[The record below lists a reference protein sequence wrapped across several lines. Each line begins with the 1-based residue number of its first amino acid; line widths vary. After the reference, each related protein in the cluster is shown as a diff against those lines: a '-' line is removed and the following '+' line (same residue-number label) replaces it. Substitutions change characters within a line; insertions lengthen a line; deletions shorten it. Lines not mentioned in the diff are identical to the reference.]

1 VASYNVIEPYRN
13 SNNNLNIKHM
23 EPKTITVKEVIENT
37 LKELKANEIPDRDRE
52 VLSNV
57 RTYMDILRGTGP
69 NSKDFREYTPQELSR
84 IAGNLALLKENLADM
99 IARAGKNMRI
109 MESMIKLRKGNLR
122 VSIPELLKTKGIK
135 ATVDNVKAEIDRQIF
150 KQRIKR
156 DFLEEHYEKSLYIW
170 RSVNSVL
177 DVVSQ
182 RVNVLHSQKADV
194 GYIEDSL
201 EIIPDGSDVQA
212 TGEIKS

>member
-1 VASYNVIEPYRN
+1 
-13 SNNNLNIKHM
+13 
-23 EPKTITVKEVIENT
+23 
-37 LKELKANEIPDRDRE
+37 
-52 VLSNV
+52 
-57 RTYMDILRGTGP
+57 
-69 NSKDFREYTPQELSR
+69 
-84 IAGNLALLKENLADM
+84 M
-99 IARAGKNMRI
+99 IARAGKNMRV

>member
-1 VASYNVIEPYRN
+1 MASYNVIEPYRN